1 MDSPSTTCLPLPVVR
16 EDEQGVRSKAH
27 RQKKAFSFCFPAP
40 HPKSWW
46 NLTSQ
51 RAEAQRGSLIVLL
64 PGGMAHAG
72 LTVGFNHPSVLLT
85 LKLPTWCGS
94 LLKSLSRAW
103 NVEVLRTSS
112 QFKIVTVRIAAAF
125 YVPLGARCSA
135 KSCIVHKPG
144 GRFSHLPILQV
155 GRLRAVHRPYSQR
168 EAKLDY
174 LNPSSASEPVL
185 LSFMLWCFKEGCIW
199 SDHGVFGGG
208 ALTCLCLGFL
218 HCRIGPLAPLRC
230 RIVGRPL

>member
-1 MDSPSTTCLPLPVVR
+1 MSAARLT
-16 EDEQGVRSKAH
+16 A
-27 RQKKAFSFCFPAP
+27 KKRRLASASPAP
-40 HPKSWW
+40 NPKSWR

-51 RAEAQRGSLIVLL
+51 RAEAQRGSLVVLL

-85 LKLPTWCGS
+85 LKLPTWRGS
-94 LLKSLSRAW
+94 LLKSLSGAW
-103 NVEVLRTSS
+103 NVEAVRTSS
-112 QFKIVTVRIAAAF
+112 QFKIVTVTIAAAF

-135 KSCIVHKPG
+135 KFCIVHKPG
-144 GRFSHLPILQV
+144 GRFSRLPILRV
-155 GRLRAVHRPYSQR
+155 GRLRAVHRPYNQR

-218 HCRIGPLAPLRC
+218 HCRIGPLVPLLC

>member
-1 MDSPSTTCLPLPVVR
+1 MSAARLTAKKRPLA
-16 EDEQGVRSKAH
+16 SA
-27 RQKKAFSFCFPAP
+27 SPAP
-40 HPKSWW
+40 HPEFWR

-51 RAEAQRGSLIVLL
+51 RAKAQRGSLVVLL

-72 LTVGFNHPSVLLT
+72 LTARFNRPSVLLT
-85 LKLPTWCGS
+85 LKLPTCRGS
-94 LLKSLSRAW
+94 LLKSLSGAW
-103 NVEVLRTSS
+103 NVGAVRTSS
-112 QFKIVTVRIAAAF
+112 QFKIVTVTIAAAF
-125 YVPLGARCSA
+125 YVPLGARCNA

-144 GRFSHLPILQV
+144 GHFSHLPILQV
-155 GRLRAVHRPYSQR
+155 GRLRAVHRPYSRR

-185 LSFMLWCFKEGCIW
+185 ISFMLWCFKEGCIW
-199 SDHGVFGGG
+199 SDRGVFGGG

-218 HCRIGPLAPLRC
+218 HCRIGPLAPLPC